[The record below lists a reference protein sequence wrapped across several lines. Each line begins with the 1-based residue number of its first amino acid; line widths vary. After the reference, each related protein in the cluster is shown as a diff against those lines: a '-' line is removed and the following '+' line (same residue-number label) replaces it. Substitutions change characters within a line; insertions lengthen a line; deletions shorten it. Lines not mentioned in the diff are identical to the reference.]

1 MRKHTPIILLLTFAA
16 AIYLATSFRPSLLD
30 DADAT
35 HAEAAKEMIE
45 RNDWATLHVNGVR
58 YLEKAPTLYWAV
70 AASFRVFGFNAFA
83 VRFPVALAIVLL
95 ASAAYRLGRWAYSE
109 KAGLY
114 AAAILSSCV
123 GMFLFTRVMIPEAI
137 LTLWFTLAHYCFLRG
152 FFGEGAEKRWY
163 YGLYASIALCV
174 LTKGLIGIA
183 FVAGPIG
190 LFLLLTRNLLSEIRH
205 LRLFTGALLFLLI
218 AAPWHL
224 LVGFRNDRF
233 FWFYFV
239 NEHFKRFLGTREP
252 RDYNRVP
259 FVFYWLMHLLWLFP
273 WSMAVPLLGSQKL
286 AINRKAERERLIN
299 LYTWLWAAVILIFFN
314 ISTSQEY
321 YTFPVYAPLALL
333 LGAAFEK
340 AEESPRAQ
348 KYLLWAQ
355 GALATVGLI
364 VAATLGALVW
374 KARNVQ
380 PTGDLS
386 DLLNQAPSDSEQYTL
401 SLGHFFDLTTN
412 AFAELRAPAIGAA
425 ISLGIGFP
433 LAFLFRRQKRN
444 AQAAVAM
451 FVTMGA
457 MFVCAN
463 LAQQKFDPVLSSR
476 GLAEE
481 IQKQWEP
488 NAKIIFNGEYE
499 TGSSIAFYT
508 NEQILL
514 LNGRVTGMAFGST
527 YPDAPKI
534 FLEAEDVR
542 RLWQGNDR
550 VFFFTEDSKKE
561 KALKVVE
568 GLPVYSLADRGG
580 KSVVTNKPLREKHSR
595 LSHTQGADG
604 RLSPSHKALL
614 CLQEALH
621 RRPPAP
627 SRHALRRHAFDLPA
641 QSLCEASISHI
652 LLAWLIVAG
661 NSLR

>member
-1 MRKHTPIILLLTFAA
+1 MPIARKPAAILPTNLLLKVRPHLILMCKRLPIALLLAFTA
-16 AIYLATSFRPSLLD
+16 AIFLATSFRPSLLD

-45 RNDWATLHVNGVR
+45 RDDRVTLHVNGVR
-58 YLEKAPTLYWAV
+58 YLEKAPMLYWMV
-70 AASFRVFGFNAFA
+70 ALSFRVFGFNAFA
-83 VRFPVALAIVLL
+83 VRFPIVLAIVLL
-95 ASAAYRLGRWAYSE
+95 AFAAYWFGRWAYSE
-109 KAGLY
+109 QAGLY
-114 AAAILSSCV
+114 VAAILASCV
-123 GMFLFTRVMIPEAI
+123 GMFLFTRIMIPEAI

-152 FFGEGAEKRWY
+152 FFGEGKEKRWY
-163 YGLYASIALCV
+163 YGLYAAIALCV

-190 LFLLLTRNLLSEIRH
+190 LFLLLTRNLFSEIRH
-205 LRLFTGALLFLLI
+205 LRLFTGSLLFLLI
-218 AAPWHL
+218 ASPWHL
-224 LVGFRNDRF
+224 LAGFRNDRF

-239 NEHFKRFLGTREP
+239 NEHFKRFIGTREP
-252 RDYNRVP
+252 KDYNRVP

-273 WSMAVPLLGSQKL
+273 WSVAVPLLGSQKP

-299 LYTWLWAAVILIFFN
+299 LYVWLWAGLILIFFN

-333 LGAAFEK
+333 LGAAFAK

-355 GALATVGLI
+355 GALAVVGLI
-364 VAATLGALVW
+364 TAATLGALVW

-380 PTGDLS
+380 PTGPTSDLS

-425 ISLGIGFP
+425 ISLGLGFL
-433 LAFLFRRQKRN
+433 LAFLFRMRKQHAR
-444 AQAAVAM
+444 AAAAM

-463 LAQQKFDPVLSSR
+463 LAQQKFDLVLSSR
-476 GLAEE
+476 GLANE
-481 IQKQWEP
+481 IQKRWEP

-508 NEQILL
+508 NEQVLL

-534 FLEAEDVR
+534 FLESEDVR
-542 RLWQGNDR
+542 RLWQGDDR
-550 VFFFTEDSKKE
+550 IFFFTEDSKKE
-561 KALKVVE
+561 KALKVID
-568 GLPVYSLADRGG
+568 GLPVYPLADRGG
-580 KSVVTNKPLREKHSR
+580 KSVLMN
-595 LSHTQGADG
+595 
-604 RLSPSHKALL
+604 
-614 CLQEALH
+614 
-621 RRPPAP
+621 RP
-627 SRHALRRHAFDLPA
+627 
-641 QSLCEASISHI
+641 
-652 LLAWLIVAG
+652 
-661 NSLR
+661 